1 MLSLQCKSL
10 YQHVVNC
17 YSVCVFVCV
26 GERLTIADASCV
38 CVRVHACISCWTCP
52 STGEPNP
59 ISALYLWKIQL
70 PLPFLTRHVPAWAQH
85 WELRSPLLKITLCC
99 HTKRGKRL
107 TSALYRNPF
116 CLLLLKQSI
125 KNPSRSFIIR
135 HVILILQFIKMS
147 WKCLTQLR

>member
-10 YQHVVNC
+10 YQHVVDC

-38 CVRVHACISCWTCP
+38 CACAHMHILLNLSLHWRAKSHICSVPLKNSTPLTISDTSCP
-52 STGEPNP
+52 CLS
-59 ISALYLWKIQL
+59 SAL
-70 PLPFLTRHVPAWAQH
+70 
-85 WELRSPLLKITLCC
+85 RSSGRKITLCC